1 MQYNKEQTGGDIMS
15 KGVSFTENDEELIK
29 QIEQYQKSCGLPSFI
44 SAVRK
49 LCGDAL
55 ELKKIIK

>member
-1 MQYNKEQTGGDIMS
+1 MS